1 MFFVEYLIRE
11 IRQRRYWKAY
21 YRKQKELDKIRAE
34 TLKKQRD
41 FIHDI
46 DKLKKHLDSI
56 LNKNERIEIVQ
67 CLGRLK
73 NLVAKAEY

>member
-1 MFFVEYLIRE
+1 MFFVEYLIRK

-21 YRKQKELDKIRAE
+21 YRKQKELNKIRAE
-34 TLKKQRD
+34 RLKKQWE

-56 LNKNERIEIVQ
+56 VNKNERIEIVQ